1 MCACCRS
8 RKHTEPLRQLRA
20 ARGVLLGILD
30 TEITGHLDSLDS
42 TQPRDFID
50 RLCVARDVEAA
61 RQNDKRPGQ
70 APLLATEI
78 FSNTKIALVCMDLFL
93 AGTDTSST
101 TVEWLL
107 ALLAVHTDVQRQLQV
122 CCSDNT
128 AISALAVG

>member
-1 MCACCRS
+1 
-8 RKHTEPLRQLRA
+8 
-20 ARGVLLGILD
+20 VLLGILN

-61 RQNDKRPGQ
+61 RQNGKRPGQ